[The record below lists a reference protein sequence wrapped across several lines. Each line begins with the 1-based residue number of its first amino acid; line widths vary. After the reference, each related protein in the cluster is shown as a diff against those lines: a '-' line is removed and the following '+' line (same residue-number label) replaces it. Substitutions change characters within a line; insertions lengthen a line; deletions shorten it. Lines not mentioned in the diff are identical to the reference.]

1 MPYYHHSYDNDEPI
15 FASLRHEVMANWIE
29 KNWMPKYPETNW
41 VMVGTDKV
49 CLNPKNLEMFSGD
62 VVLKSGYR
70 FEGRK
75 STGHAILPFI
85 MQHDH
90 QGKID
95 ETTGSY
101 IYSFTLGAVDTVDVL
116 VLSVYFSDGW
126 HQVCMAC
133 VPEEFLNVWA
143 DFLTTCRR
151 LAYPEQSVMV
161 IGGNQRN
168 FEPRVSWDEII
179 LENELKQTILN
190 EVENFYTRGVKIYQR
205 LNLNP
210 FRKILLAGVPGTGKT
225 MLCNALA
232 KWAIEQGYQAIYVS
246 SADPNGAQFWKIQ
259 QALYTA
265 VNSQK
270 PALILLE
277 ELDAY
282 LNAHEKALILNV
294 LDGSESFA
302 NKQGT
307 LLIAT
312 TNYPEAIDERVLK
325 RPGRLDRIYIIPPI
339 KDAELAERMLKHY
352 LGDLWKEEHAA
363 IAPKLIDYPGAFI
376 REVAVFALTQLV
388 DLEADELTLKVLEN
402 SFERLKAQIDARD
415 EFIITQK
422 KQDET
427 DDEENTEEAST
438 EKVEAKPDNGKV

>member
-15 FASLRHEVMANWIE
+15 FASLRHEIMASWIE
-29 KNWMPKYPETNW
+29 KNWIPENPETDW

-49 CLNPKNLEMFSGD
+49 CLNPKNLELFTQS
-62 VVLKSGYR
+62 VVLKAGYR
-70 FEGRK
+70 FAGRK
-75 STGHAILPFI
+75 PTGHAILPFV

-101 IYSFTLGAVDTVDVL
+101 IYRFTLGTVDVVEVL

-133 VPEEFLNVWA
+133 VPQEFMSVWA

-168 FEPRVSWDEII
+168 FEPRVTWDEII
-179 LENELKQTILN
+179 LEENLKQTILK
-190 EVENFYTRGVKIYQR
+190 EVENFYTRGVAIYQR
-205 LNLNP
+205 LNINP

-232 KWAIEQGYQAIYVS
+232 KWAIDKGYQAIYVS
-246 SADPNGAQFWKIQ
+246 SADANGAQFWKIQ
-259 QALYTA
+259 QALHVAT
-265 VNSQK
+265 NSQK

-312 TNYPEAIDERVLK
+312 TNYPESIDERVLK

-339 KDAELAERMLKHY
+339 KNEELAERMLKHY
-352 LGDLWKEEHAA
+352 LGDLWLPEHAEL
-363 IAPKLIDYPGAFI
+363 APKLVGYPGAFI

-388 DLEADELTLKVLEN
+388 DLDADTLTLDVLQS
-402 SFERLKAQIDARD
+402 SFERLQAQIEARD
-415 EFIITQK
+415 EFIITQRK
-422 KQDET
+422 PEDEA
-427 DDEENTEEAST
+427 DEEPS
-438 EKVEAKPDNGKV
+438 DNANGGSKG